1 MTRLA
6 LIGYGAMGRLVE
18 QLAPRHGFEVAL
30 RYSGAEHRAGVPLDA
45 ERLRAAGVEAAI
57 DFSVAAAVPES
68 VERLAP
74 LGVAMVVGTTGWA
87 EQLLRVRA
95 AVAAHGAGLVHGA
108 NFSIGVQVF
117 YRVVAAAARLLAAD
131 ADYDPWLYEIHHRR
145 KRDAPS
151 GTLKELRRVMERAGY
166 ARTIDAASNR
176 AGAVPGTHVVG
187 FDSEAD
193 TIRLEHQA
201 RSRAGFAEGA
211 LRAARW
217 VLGRR
222 GVFEWSEVWEEVA
235 RSAAAPG
242 AAGEPTASQAPGPSG
257 AARAGPSGAAPT
269 AGASAAAGVP
279 GAAGALLSVDEP
291 PEED

>member
-1 MTRLA
+1 MLAATRPPRAFSMMRHMTRLA
-6 LIGYGAMGRLVE
+6 LIGHGAMGHLVE

-30 RYSGAEHRAGVPLDA
+30 RYRGADRRGGVALDA
-45 ERLRAAGVEAAI
+45 ERLRGVEVAI
-57 DFSVAAAVPES
+57 DFSVGAAVAEN

-87 EQLLRVRA
+87 DQLPRVRE
-95 AVAAHGAGLVHGA
+95 AVTAHGAGLVHGA

-117 YRVVAAAARLLAAD
+117 YRIVAAAARLLAAD

-151 GTLKELRRVMERAGY
+151 GTLRELRRVMEGAGY
-166 ARTIDAASNR
+166 ARAVDAASNR
-176 AGAVPGTHVVG
+176 AGSVPGTHLVG

-201 RSRAGFAEGA
+201 RDRTGFAAGA

-217 VLGRR
+217 IRGRR
-222 GVFEWSEVWEEVA
+222 GIFEWSDVWEEA
-235 RSAAAPG
+235 LRSGGTSPEG
-242 AAGEPTASQAPGPSG
+242 A
-257 AARAGPSGAAPT
+257 
-269 AGASAAAGVP
+269 
-279 GAAGALLSVDEP
+279 
-291 PEED
+291 

>member
-1 MTRLA
+1 MHAMTRLA
-6 LIGYGAMGRLVE
+6 LIGYGTMGRLVE
-18 QLAPRHGFEVAL
+18 QLAPQHGFEVAL
-30 RYSGAEHRAGVPLDA
+30 RHGGAKGRSGAPLDA
-45 ERLRAAGVEAAI
+45 AQVRGIEVAI
-57 DFSVAAAVPES
+57 DFSVGAAVAEN

-74 LGVAMVVGTTGWA
+74 LGIAMVIGTTGWND
-87 EQLLRVRA
+87 QLPRVRE

-117 YRVVAAAARLLAAD
+117 YRIVAAAAELLAAD

-151 GTLKELRRVMERAGY
+151 GTLRELRRVMERAGY
-166 ARTIDAASNR
+166 ARDVDAASNR
-176 AGAVPGTHVVG
+176 AGTIPGTHLVG

-201 RSRAGFAEGA
+201 RGRAGFAKGA

-222 GVFEWSEVWEEVA
+222 GVFEWSEIWEDVVRA
-235 RSAAAPG
+235 GDPPADTAKPSGAGRSPGAAQAGGGAAAP
-242 AAGEPTASQAPGPSG
+242 AAHDDQRLHDGEH
-257 AARAGPSGAAPT
+257 
-269 AGASAAAGVP
+269 
-279 GAAGALLSVDEP
+279 LDERP
-291 PEED
+291 QED